1 MAEVGTGHL
10 RVRARAGDGATLNA
24 IAFRQAGEPLG
35 RALLAARG
43 EPMHLAGSLSID
55 RWGGGERVQL
65 RLLDAA
71 RPGMARR

>member
-1 MAEVGTGHL
+1 MLFRSGASHI

-24 IAFRQAGEPLG
+24 VAFRAADAPLG
-35 RALLAARG
+35 QALMAGKG
-43 EPMHLAGSLSID
+43 EAMHLAGSLAID

-71 RPGMARR
+71 MADKR